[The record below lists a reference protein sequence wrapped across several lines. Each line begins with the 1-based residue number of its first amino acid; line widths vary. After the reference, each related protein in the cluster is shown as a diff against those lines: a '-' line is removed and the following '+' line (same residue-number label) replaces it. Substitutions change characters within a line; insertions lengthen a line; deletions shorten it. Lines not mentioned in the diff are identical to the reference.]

1 MAWGPASAQTSAL
14 GAQAAQMQP
23 GTWAALTTS
32 NINPVLVASG
42 ASGNDIGYSEDIVWD
57 PVSRRLFFAGGD
69 HNDLAQ
75 FESYTESTNT
85 WQQLPRPSW
94 MPSGTMHGYDHSAI
108 DPGRRF
114 FYHRPYA
121 RNTVHRYHIDTGAW
135 TSLPN
140 PPISGTACCNA
151 IEYFPDMD
159 AIVWVDSTGQVAIF
173 RESTQQW
180 TMLATNLG
188 A

>member
-1 MAWGPASAQTSAL
+1 MLAIATALGVVGAWGPASAQSSPLEAL
-14 GAQAAQMQP
+14 AKQMQP

-32 NINPVLVASG
+32 NINPVLVAKG

-75 FESYTESTNT
+75 FDSYMESTNT

-108 DPGRRF
+108 DPER
-114 FYHRPYA
+114 
-121 RNTVHRYHIDTGAW
+121 
-135 TSLPN
+135 
-140 PPISGTACCNA
+140 
-151 IEYFPDMD
+151 
-159 AIVWVDSTGQVAIF
+159 
-173 RESTQQW
+173 
-180 TMLATNLG
+180 
-188 A
+188 